1 MFETMKF
8 CALVH
13 KNHRWDPTVLPAQ
26 TVVDLATLG
35 GAACLDMKNT
45 LGSLEE
51 GKAAD
56 LIMIDLKKPHLTPLH
71 DPVSHLVYAVRGTDV
86 CTTIVNGTPLMLEK
100 EYLTIDVEKTLEQSK
115 KIASELT
122 S

>member
-1 MFETMKF
+1 MVPQPLEYST
-8 CALVH
+8 A
-13 KNHRWDPTVLPAQ
+13 
-26 TVVDLATLG
+26 
-35 GAACLDMKNT
+35 

-51 GKAAD
+51 GKTAD

-71 DPVSHLVYAVRGTDV
+71 DPISHLVYAVRGTDV

-100 EYLTIDVEKTLEQSK
+100 EFLTIDVEKTLEQSK
-115 KIASELT
+115 RIALELT